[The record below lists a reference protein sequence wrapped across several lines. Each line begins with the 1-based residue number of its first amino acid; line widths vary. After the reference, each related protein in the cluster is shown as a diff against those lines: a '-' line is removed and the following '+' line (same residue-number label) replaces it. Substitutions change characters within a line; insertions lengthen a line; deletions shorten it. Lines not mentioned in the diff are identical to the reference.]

1 MISLII
7 PVLGRSEGLPI
18 TEEYAEK
25 IRESHKIIS
34 AIYNIEMKFDL
45 LKGNYFD
52 LQKDFLDK
60 ALIHSLYQGAVFDHL
75 SKDERDLTRKFFN
88 FLSTAKLYIDQVC
101 RILGDVDKN
110 ISDKIKT
117 YIETKRKN
125 NLPENFT
132 IRLMIALRNHMQH
145 YDFSTGIYEGSDS
158 VILGDNEVVN
168 FHHAG
173 ITLNVQKLLQ
183 NDSMKGQIPE
193 LFQSSETKID
203 LTEQTQLF
211 YNELCLIQKSIRD
224 ETKDI
229 QHKNELFLESVFDDY
244 GQKKN
249 YKFDSYQKILAI
261 SNEHSDEERRI
272 NPDLYIFTTNGIN
285 LIEELQTQNNYLTN
299 VLKQVATN
307 STQIQMNPI
316 QEKCKFLNRL
326 EKTFPNTNQTD

>member
-7 PVLGRSEGLPI
+7 PVLGRPEGLPI

-60 ALIHSLYQGAVFDHL
+60 ALIHSLYQGTVFDHL

-88 FLSTAKLYIDQVC
+88 FLSTAKLYIDQIS
-101 RILGDVDKN
+101 RILEDIDKN
-110 ISDKIKT
+110 ISNKIKNL
-117 YIETKRKN
+117 IETKRKN
-125 NLPENFT
+125 EASENFT

-145 YDFSTGIYEGSDS
+145 YDFSTGIYEGSDP
-158 VILGDNEVVN
+158 VILDDNDVIN

-173 ITLNVQKLLQ
+173 ITLNIEKLLQ
-183 NDSMKGQIPE
+183 NNSMKGQIPE
-193 LFQSSETKID
+193 LFQVQEKQID

-211 YNELCLIQKSIRD
+211 FSELCLIHQLIRND
-224 ETKDI
+224 IKEI
-229 QHKNELFLESVFDDY
+229 QHNNQSFLESVFEEY
-244 GQKKN
+244 SQKKN
-249 YKFDSYQKILAI
+249 YKFNNFQKILAI
-261 SNEHSDEERRI
+261 SVEDSDEEKRNKSDI
-272 NPDLYIFTTNGIN
+272 YIFTTNGIK
-285 LIEELQTQNNYLTN
+285 LIKELQEQNNNLSN
-299 VLKQVATN
+299 ILKQVATN
-307 STQIQMNPI
+307 ATQIQMAPI
-316 QEKCKFLNRL
+316 QENCKFLNRL